1 MHGMHRLFDALIDEV
16 VYETR
21 QQRRYAD
28 ETLREPAGRGRDI
41 EQEVKMMYARGEVP
55 AGTYHR
61 LLEMARSGD
70 LEWTDLTRARE
81 EADTGG
87 TAARRPRDRSAE
99 IVRELNKLY
108 GHRQRLEAAEAETQE
123 VLARLQGEAERRQE
137 QIGKAE
143 AQAQAALPDEETARS
158 YLEVGHEARERL
170 EALQERIADL
180 KHNLRRIRRLREELE
195 TREAELKA
203 LESGEQLAELEADIR
218 EDLLDR

>member
-1 MHGMHRLFDALIDEV
+1 MHGMSRLFDALIDEV

-28 ETLREPAGRGRDI
+28 ETLREPAGRGPDI
-41 EQEVKMMYARGEVP
+41 EQEVKMVYARGEVP
-55 AGTYHR
+55 ANTYHR

-70 LEWTDLTRARE
+70 LEWADLARARE

-87 TAARRPRDRSAE
+87 TARRPRDRSAE

-108 GHRQRLEAAEAETQE
+108 DHRQRLEAAETETQE
-123 VLARLQGEAERRQE
+123 VLARLQGEAERRRE
-137 QIGKAE
+137 QVEKTE

-158 YLEVGHEARERL
+158 YLEAGHDARERL
-170 EALQERIADL
+170 KVLQERIAGL
-180 KHNLRRIRRLREELE
+180 KQNLRRIRRLREELE